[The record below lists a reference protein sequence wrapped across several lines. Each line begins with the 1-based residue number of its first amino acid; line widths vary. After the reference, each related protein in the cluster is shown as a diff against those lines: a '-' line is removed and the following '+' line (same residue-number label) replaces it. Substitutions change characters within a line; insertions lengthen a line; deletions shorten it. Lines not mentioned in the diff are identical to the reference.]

1 MRKHLLTLGM
11 LLLLISITGAYNI
24 HQARNTQSFRC
35 RLEGIRCDACRVGIE
50 EELSEQSGIRSVQFE
65 GEDRKD
71 LLVLHSTNHPA
82 TAPAPRPNAAASSV
96 EKNPTWKT
104 VSGLA
109 EFDSVPA
116 RRNAPP

>member
-24 HQARNTQSFRC
+24 HQAWNTQSFRC

-71 LLVLHSTNHPA
+71 LLVLHSPSCPA
-82 TAPAPRPNAAASSV
+82 DSIRNTLIRIGYDLKNEGRSKYESSS
-96 EKNPTWKT
+96 NCACPPTK
-104 VSGLA
+104 
-109 EFDSVPA
+109 
-116 RRNAPP
+116 RRSLFR